1 MIDIR
6 DIDGNVLLSTPINV
20 GSKRRY
26 ILMKEDYILLKFSLV
41 TPFAFWIGSK
51 VDDTDIGL
59 FEVTDTQ
66 KPKFNTRTGG
76 YDYELRLDN
85 HYWKWKNKIFK
96 YIPENPGNEA
106 TWDLT
111 ANLEVHLSIF
121 IRNLVALGYK
131 FREQNYTFVI
141 DSSVA
146 AEAKLISYSNTNMID
161 ALTKMAE
168 AWNCEW
174 WVEDNVIHFGRCEYG
189 TAIPLSLDDNVAD
202 MTAQES
208 KNAYA
213 TRIYAF
219 GSTRNLPV
227 NYRPLS
233 EHVVINGIVQKRLM
247 LPEGVPYID
256 SAPDLRTEEAIEQVV
271 IFEDVYPRTNGHID
285 SIVTYEG
292 NIEDE
297 DGNIKTE
304 TFYRFTD
311 SGFIF
316 SEDYL
321 LPNTELRVIFQS
333 GALNGMDF
341 GVKFNPNA
349 ESEKLADGSDNPA
362 AQLFEIVVNDDYGR
376 RLPGDSLIPA
386 VGDTYVLYGWDS
398 TKIAALGLVDAAQNE
413 LKAEAEKYIKQT
425 QIDPNTYTCKM
436 MSDWVKKAGTTT
448 QGKFLNPLTVG
459 DRVTLKND
467 VYFKGGS
474 RQSRIIGIE
483 YNLDIPYNT
492 PVYTVGETTAYSRIG
507 ELEKSIENLTIA
519 GQTFTGNSGSSVYVI
534 GTSDTTTPTNRNT
547 FSALRSLKEFLSKT
561 KDDTAAGVI
570 TFLKGLVSNEL
581 ARLKG
586 GAEFGEFISGMFTG
600 TGGAIDKNGN
610 AEFQG
615 VKIRGGLW
623 AMEYI
628 VNRLEAQEGDT
639 VFTESDTIDE
649 ITDNGDG
656 TYLLKLRSKYDG
668 YFTAMTPGMV
678 VRGIVNTLATGG
690 KEYYT
695 SWVRVN
701 SVNASANTIEVSMY
715 PDAEVPGGENFP
727 PCELMRIT
735 RWGHQ
740 TDKSKQSIYYISS
753 TEGRIVKLFGVD
765 RPIIDFSNYE
775 LALGTLPEKIHELLP
790 IPQGESGL
798 YAKHIIAEN
807 IWQLD
812 HQGKP
817 LPTIRDRGPYDPAQR
832 YYSGDT
838 LRVSTNDFEHSDVWY
853 FGCRWR
859 CMVTGTTEPPKW
871 NSTAWQQVEGNPA
884 FTVEFEEGNR
894 IWLDPDNIHGTL
906 TLHATR
912 YNQDVTPDIA
922 FSDIQWTRYSEDSA
936 GIQQVASD
944 NIWAMAHAS
953 VGKQLEITAADF
965 NGDPLSYKRIEFRCT
980 VTLRDGMSVPV
991 TETVRASL
999 VN

>member
-1 MIDIR
+1 MAFEYR
-6 DIDGNVLLSTPINV
+6 LVSNNREGRPR
-20 GSKRRY
+20 SKRLRRLGVSAKGAGGNN
-26 ILMKEDYILLKFSLV
+26 ILAIDASGV
-41 TPFAFWIGSK
+41 
-51 VDDTDIGL
+51 
-59 FEVTDTQ
+59 
-66 KPKFNTRTGG
+66 TGG
-76 YDYELRLDN
+76 TGDHTHE
-85 HYWKWKNKIFK
+85 NKK
-96 YIPENPGNEA
+96 
-106 TWDLT
+106 
-111 ANLEVHLSIF
+111 
-121 IRNLVALGYK
+121 
-131 FREQNYTFVI
+131 
-141 DSSVA
+141 
-146 AEAKLISYSNTNMID
+146 
-161 ALTKMAE
+161 
-168 AWNCEW
+168 
-174 WVEDNVIHFGRCEYG
+174 
-189 TAIPLSLDDNVAD
+189 SLDQITID
-202 MTAQES
+202 E
-208 KNAYA
+208 
-213 TRIYAF
+213 
-219 GSTRNLPV
+219 
-227 NYRPLS
+227 
-233 EHVVINGIVQKRLM
+233 
-247 LPEGVPYID
+247 EGYI
-256 SAPDLRTEEAIEQVV
+256 
-271 IFEDVYPRTNGHID
+271 
-285 SIVTYEG
+285 
-292 NIEDE
+292 
-297 DGNIKTE
+297 
-304 TFYRFTD
+304 
-311 SGFIF
+311 
-316 SEDYL
+316 
-321 LPNTELRVIFQS
+321 
-333 GALNGMDF
+333 
-341 GVKFNPNA
+341 
-349 ESEKLADGSDNPA
+349 
-362 AQLFEIVVNDDYGR
+362 
-376 RLPGDSLIPA
+376 
-386 VGDTYVLYGWDS
+386 
-398 TKIAALGLVDAAQNE
+398 
-413 LKAEAEKYIKQT
+413 
-425 QIDPNTYTCKM
+425 
-436 MSDWVKKAGTTT
+436 
-448 QGKFLNPLTVG
+448 
-459 DRVTLKND
+459 
-467 VYFKGGS
+467 
-474 RQSRIIGIE
+474 
-483 YNLDIPYNT
+483 
-492 PVYTVGETTAYSRIG
+492 
-507 ELEKSIENLTIA
+507 NLTRDKEVLNEET
-519 GQTFTGNSGSSVYVI
+519 GEMEVQTVTEKGKVGFADLAYDLAKDSPITK
-534 GTSDTTTPTNRNT
+534 R
-547 FSALRSLKEFLSKT
+547 FLSRED
-561 KDDTAAGVI
+561 DDTAAGVI
-570 TFLKGLVSNEL
+570 TFLKGLVSHEL

-600 TGGAIDKNGN
+600 TGGAVDKNGN

-639 VFTESDTIDE
+639 VFTESDTIE
-649 ITDNGDG
+649 EFTDNGDG

-740 TDKSKQSIYYISS
+740 TDKGKQSIYYISS

-798 YAKHIIAEN
+798 YVKHLIAEN
-807 IWQLD
+807 IWKLD

-894 IWLDPDNIHGTL
+894 IWLDPDNIYGTL

-912 YNQDVTPDIA
+912 YNQDITPDIA
-922 FSDIQWTRYSEDSA
+922 LSDIQWTRYSEDSA

-980 VTLRDGMSVPV
+980 VTLRDGMSEPV